1 MKKALIKDSIKEI
14 KNTYKRFISI
24 LLMAFLGVGFFAGI
38 KATSPDMVDTIND
51 YYNKQNVYDI
61 EILSTLGLTQQ
72 DVEKLENI
80 EEIEEIVAT
89 YETDAKL
96 EIGNTELITKI
107 MCLEELNKP
116 VLING
121 TLPQNE
127 NECVVEESFLK
138 NNNKN
143 IGDIVELK
151 IENIT
156 NDQGEEIEYLKQN
169 NIKIVGTIESPLYI
183 SRERGT
189 SKLGSG
195 KIDYLIYIDKQ
206 NIKANESY
214 TQIYIKLK
222 DSNSYKTSRKEY
234 ENYINNVKHSIE
246 DIKQEREQVR
256 YNNLI
261 KIATNKYNE
270 AEKEFNKEK
279 EIAQEKIKQAQDKII
294 TGKKQ
299 IEEGRKIL
307 NSNKIKADIE
317 FEKARKQIQDAKNQI
332 ENNEKLFKNQKQEIQ
347 INITQANIQ
356 KEVLNT
362 QVKNLYS
369 TLLILQ
375 KQYTQITEKLN
386 NMQLTEIEK
395 NKLLREKEEIQTNIN
410 NVNNNIK
417 QVENNITKI
426 EKESQHAK
434 KELEQANTQIN
445 NAKTEL
451 SKREKELEQTMNTT
465 YNKIN
470 ERLTQI
476 KISQQQIEKAEMEI
490 EDSKKQLESKT
501 KEAEAKLI
509 DAKDKISQ
517 IEHPKWYILDRYA
530 NSGYNSFIQDT
541 KSIEN
546 IGKVFPIVFFVVA
559 TLISLT
565 SMTRMVEEQRTQ
577 IGTLKALGYNT
588 IQILNKYIIYAS
600 LACMLGG
607 ILGMSIGFIII
618 PKIIWMMYQMMYQI
632 PIFSISF
639 NLYYGGVGLLLIS
652 TCILGATIYSTVK
665 ELTHTPA
672 DLMRPKAPKMG
683 KRVLLERIPII
694 WKHLSFTKKVTVRN
708 IFRYKKRFLMTI
720 IGICGCTSLI
730 LAGFG
735 LKDSIK
741 KIMPNQ
747 FEKVFNYD
755 IQISLKKGLTQ
766 NQIQD
771 FINKLEQKDAISKII
786 QVYMSST
793 KITNTNGEKEENIQI
808 IVPNNENN
816 LKGIIN
822 INDIE
827 TQEKTNLEYMEIV
840 ITDKVAQLLGVKRND
855 SIVIKDKNDNSINV
869 KISSIAENYISHYI
883 YMSKQTYE
891 KLYNEKYDTNI
902 LLVQNIK
909 LSENQE
915 EILAKEIMQKNEV
928 ANINRIS
935 LSINSMNDTME
946 SLNYVVIVLIISAGL
961 LAFVVL
967 YNLSNV
973 NISERIR
980 ELATIKVLGFYD
992 REVYS
997 YITRETV
1004 ILTIIGIILGLIG
1017 GYFLNYFIIGTCEI
1031 NALRFS
1037 KIINPISYVYSILIT
1052 VAFTIIVNIAT
1063 FFALKNIDMI
1073 ESLKSVE

>member
-143 IGDIVELK
+143 IGDIIELK
-151 IENIT
+151 IQNIT
-156 NDQGEEIEYLKQN
+156 NNQGEEIEYVKQN
-169 NIKIVGTIESPLYI
+169 NLKIVGTIESPLYI

-206 NIKANESY
+206 NIKTNESY

-261 KIATNKYNE
+261 KIATNKYNDT
-270 AEKEFNKEK
+270 EKEFNREK
-279 EIAQEKIKQAQDKII
+279 EIAQEKIKQVQDKII

-317 FEKARKQIQDAKNQI
+317 FEKARKEIQDAKNQI
-332 ENNEKLFKNQKQEIQ
+332 ENNEKLFKNQKEEIQ

-356 KEVLNT
+356 REILNT
-362 QVKNLYS
+362 QVENLYS
-369 TLLILQ
+369 TLVTLQ

-386 NMQLTEIEK
+386 NMQLTETEK

-426 EKESQHAK
+426 EKEGQNAK
-434 KELEQANTQIN
+434 TELEQANTQIN

-451 SKREKELEQTMNTT
+451 SKRETELEQTINTT

-490 EDSKKQLESKT
+490 EESKKQLESKT
-501 KEAEAKLI
+501 KEAEAK
-509 DAKDKISQ
+509 
-517 IEHPKWYILDRYA
+517 
-530 NSGYNSFIQDT
+530 
-541 KSIEN
+541 
-546 IGKVFPIVFFVVA
+546 
-559 TLISLT
+559 
-565 SMTRMVEEQRTQ
+565 
-577 IGTLKALGYNT
+577 
-588 IQILNKYIIYAS
+588 
-600 LACMLGG
+600 
-607 ILGMSIGFIII
+607 
-618 PKIIWMMYQMMYQI
+618 
-632 PIFSISF
+632 
-639 NLYYGGVGLLLIS
+639 
-652 TCILGATIYSTVK
+652 
-665 ELTHTPA
+665 
-672 DLMRPKAPKMG
+672 
-683 KRVLLERIPII
+683 
-694 WKHLSFTKKVTVRN
+694 
-708 IFRYKKRFLMTI
+708 
-720 IGICGCTSLI
+720 
-730 LAGFG
+730 
-735 LKDSIK
+735 
-741 KIMPNQ
+741 
-747 FEKVFNYD
+747 
-755 IQISLKKGLTQ
+755 
-766 NQIQD
+766 
-771 FINKLEQKDAISKII
+771 
-786 QVYMSST
+786 
-793 KITNTNGEKEENIQI
+793 
-808 IVPNNENN
+808 
-816 LKGIIN
+816 
-822 INDIE
+822 
-827 TQEKTNLEYMEIV
+827 
-840 ITDKVAQLLGVKRND
+840 
-855 SIVIKDKNDNSINV
+855 
-869 KISSIAENYISHYI
+869 
-883 YMSKQTYE
+883 
-891 KLYNEKYDTNI
+891 
-902 LLVQNIK
+902 
-909 LSENQE
+909 
-915 EILAKEIMQKNEV
+915 
-928 ANINRIS
+928 
-935 LSINSMNDTME
+935 
-946 SLNYVVIVLIISAGL
+946 
-961 LAFVVL
+961 
-967 YNLSNV
+967 
-973 NISERIR
+973 
-980 ELATIKVLGFYD
+980 
-992 REVYS
+992 
-997 YITRETV
+997 
-1004 ILTIIGIILGLIG
+1004 
-1017 GYFLNYFIIGTCEI
+1017 
-1031 NALRFS
+1031 
-1037 KIINPISYVYSILIT
+1037 
-1052 VAFTIIVNIAT
+1052 
-1063 FFALKNIDMI
+1063 
-1073 ESLKSVE
+1073 